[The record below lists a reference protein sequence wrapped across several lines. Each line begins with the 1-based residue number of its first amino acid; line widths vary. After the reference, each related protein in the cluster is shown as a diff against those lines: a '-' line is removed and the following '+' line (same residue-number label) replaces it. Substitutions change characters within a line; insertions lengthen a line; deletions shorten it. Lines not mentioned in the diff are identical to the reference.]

1 MSRPPTIAHLA
12 IAALAIIAVLSPA
25 EAALDTAVVP
35 ESASAV
41 DNDLTPNEEIQE
53 PIRTLQQHAHT
64 QSQEDTIKALE
75 GQLQSLALVQATPA
89 DTETD
94 GGTNA
99 IAARVETMASGINKI
114 VDTMQ
119 AGLISDHETGRSD
132 LTKLL
137 GAINSTQR
145 DVTSAEKESV
155 LLKAQKWCTA
165 KGQLDNATTKC
176 SDATTAHTNFDP
188 AISVADAFYKY
199 VGDITDCKHDTTLVN
214 GKCPEA
220 QPNLD
225 ATTIK
230 LGFQNARDEYH
241 RLDTV
246 KATECATKQSSTT
259 DESTNGTALDSEINA
274 ILDGHVGAC
283 DPDHTVYTTAV
294 SAFNTNNQ
302 HRASMYKALDKVSC
316 MVTNIN
322 VSATATTNCINGLDD
337 DSVYAAK
344 FPDHT
349 TTPPT
354 CPTRAQY
361 ATQISDFQSLL
372 LSITWVPDAT
382 TCDAVAAAV
391 ASGSGPTNSGTTL
404 PADSGTYD
412 GLTGF
417 VAFNWAKA
425 GSTFPD
431 DADPFGE
438 APGTG
443 GCASLDSEICR
454 GRIPTGA
461 TPTHL
466 LVKKDTGGW
475 ALWSIDGS
483 AKANAFLQ
491 AAQSHKTACS
501 KAADGAWTPIASS
514 GDGWGCGSSCNV
526 FGYTDGTTDNIC
538 SSHNGYES
546 NGWNYILDDDGHWC
560 NPAFKMGATLNSG
573 IKNDYGFVNVGCGK
587 KVGGMMLYKA

>member
-12 IAALAIIAVLSPA
+12 IATLAIIAVLSPV
-25 EAALDTAVVP
+25 EAALDTVDAVVP

-41 DNDLTPNEEIQE
+41 DNDLTPKNPYNEEIQE
-53 PIRTLQQHAHT
+53 PIKTLQQHAHT

-75 GQLQSLALVQATPA
+75 GQLQSLVAVQATPA
-89 DTETD
+89 NTETD
-94 GGTNA
+94 GGTA
-99 IAARVETMASGINKI
+99 ALAARVETMASGINAI

-119 AGLISDHETGRSD
+119 AGLTSDHQTGSSD
-132 LTKLL
+132 LTTLL

-145 DVTSAEKESV
+145 DVTSAEKASV

-176 SDATTAHTNFDP
+176 SDASTAHTNFDP
-188 AISVADAFYKY
+188 AISVGDAFYKY
-199 VGDITDCKHDTTLVN
+199 IGDITDCKHDTTLVN
-214 GKCPEA
+214 GKCPET

-259 DESTNGTALDSEINA
+259 DESTNATAMDSEINA
-274 ILDGHVGAC
+274 ILDGHVGGC
-283 DPDHTVYTTAV
+283 DPDHTVFTTAV

-322 VSATATTNCINGLDD
+322 VSATATTNCIDGLDD

-361 ATQISDFQSLL
+361 ATQISNFQSLS
-372 LSITWVPDAT
+372 LSTTWVPNAAT
-382 TCDAVAAAV
+382 CNAVATQVVGGACAFPMKQGDACAAEW
-391 ASGSGPTNSGTTL
+391 SQHPTGYKCTYGQIKQGSINNCYVGSRYKINMGTTTDAQNRYTFSDGKL
-404 PADSGTYD
+404 QQCVDSCQTNYGNGSPSNHEHSNCEGYGGADVKYG
-412 GLTGF
+412 GF
-417 VAFNWAKA
+417 AMMGDNK
-425 GSTFPD
+425 
-431 DADPFGE
+431 
-438 APGTG
+438 
-443 GCASLDSEICR
+443 CYCY
-454 GRIPTGA
+454 
-461 TPTHL
+461 
-466 LVKKDTGGW
+466 
-475 ALWSIDGS
+475 
-483 AKANAFLQ
+483 
-491 AAQSHKTACS
+491 
-501 KAADGAWTPIASS
+501 ASS
-514 GDGWGCGSSCNV
+514 GVD
-526 FGYTDGTTDNIC
+526 
-538 SSHNGYES
+538 
-546 NGWNYILDDDGHWC
+546 
-560 NPAFKMGATLNSG
+560 GATV
-573 IKNDYGFVNVGCGK
+573 IKNAEGNYLNCVK
-587 KVGGMMLYKA
+587 Q